1 MFTFLFSVNAN
12 FSKKMFL
19 VLVFVLTIISLL
31 TGDCFIHF
39 GENYAG
45 RVSVTKSG
53 RSCQYWKSNFPH
65 RIQYVLLHSLLTA
78 TVVSQDWQNHFMLIV

>member
-1 MFTFLFSVNAN
+1 
-12 FSKKMFL
+12 MFL

-31 TGDCFIHF
+31 TGDCLIHF